1 MALRYWVGGT
11 ANWDNAA
18 GSKWSLTPG
27 GVGGLPA
34 PSSIDDVFFDSNS
47 GSGTVTVISNG
58 GICKSINLTNFGGTL
73 ALGAQ
78 SIFVSGNVTIG
89 AGMVNGQI
97 TGTGS
102 LFIKANST
110 FDILSSFTIPNLQM
124 GITTSGVNVTITLVR
139 DITITNFLGTQNNPN
154 TTNIF
159 FINRTSVG
167 NGDNLFITGNYTH
180 NANITSIQ
188 GTTTLNLI
196 TTGTS
201 TLSNTAATVSN
212 VIINASGTLTGSLY
226 KQGGTLTRTSGTV
239 SSVNLTIYGCT
250 ITSNGAIWGNLT
262 SPAIVSG
269 TITTNDDLIGTGTFT
284 QFSSYVVSWVHNS
297 GSVVRMRGTSATI
310 NSTGLSIVFDG
321 SQNCSIISGN
331 QVTTLNMTF
340 NPFSGCQL
348 TIGAFILAGGGNTIT
363 YLDSNGGPVPLSTG
377 LLSFSSTTI
386 MNTTPSIS
394 KFIVWNSFSNGSA
407 TTLTLTTD
415 LHV

>member
-11 ANWDNAA
+11 ANWDTVA
-18 GSKWSLTPG
+18 GSKWSLTPN
-27 GVGGLPA
+27 GVGGLPV

-47 GSGTVTVISNG
+47 GSGTVTVISSG

-102 LFIKANST
+102 LFINANST
-110 FDILSSFTIPNLQM
+110 FDILTGFIIPNIAM
-124 GITTSGVNVTITLVR
+124 GVATSGVNVTITLVR
-139 DITITNFLGTQNNPN
+139 DTTITNFTATQNNPN
-154 TTNIF
+154 TTNSF
-159 FINRTSVG
+159 FINKTSAG
-167 NGDNLFITGNYTH
+167 NGDNLFINGNFTH
-180 NANITSIQ
+180 NANIITIQ
-188 GTTTLNLI
+188 GTSTLNF
-196 TTGTS
+196 TTSTTS
-201 TLSNTAATVSN
+201 TLSNISATAIN
-212 VIINASGTLTGSLY
+212 VIFNAVGSYTGSFF
-226 KQGGTLTRTSGTV
+226 KRGGTLVRTAGNVSLVDLTV
-239 SSVNLTIYGCT
+239 YGCT
-250 ITSNGAIWGNLT
+250 LTSNNAIWKNIT
-262 SPAIVSG
+262 SPAIISS
-269 TITTNDDLIGTGTFT
+269 TITTNDDLICTGTFT
-284 QFSSYVVSWVHNS
+284 QFSSYSVAWVHNS

-321 SQNCSIISGN
+321 LQNCSIISGN
-331 QVTTLNMTF
+331 QVATLNMTF

-348 TIGAFILAGGGNTIT
+348 TIGAFILTGGGNTIT

-377 LLSFSSTTI
+377 LLSFNSTII

-394 KFIVWNSFSNGSA
+394 KFIVWNSFNNGVA

-415 LHV
+415 